1 MAITDILFPQ
11 GNFLN
16 IRANA
21 PSQTDYNIQATSDL
35 VNQLPGGIVR
45 DVVAPAAAFG
55 MSLPYDAI
63 QGAAR
68 ITEDDISRAMMSGAL
83 TPRDIASEAFGL
95 SYSREN
101 PLSSAVERFM
111 GASQPLSNRLSN
123 MNIGTSAQAEP
134 LNVEDYLGTST
145 PTEVAIKA
153 APQVFNPQADY
164 GQFFRPQPV
173 VDRNLFTPVMEKF
186 AAARQGL
193 GSLKDRAIDFGTK
206 GIDLGKMVG
215 RGILNAVIP
224 GAGLFID
231 AFKTTP
237 EGTAMKDFY
246 GNLYG
251 LDPIGRIASGPM
263 KGYAPGDTLFGSP
276 GLTNSINQR
285 IARIKKTLEKKKSVQ
300 LEQRLK
306 ALEELK
312 KKESEISSQVLE
324 SKRTGRRPSAPSG
337 GGGVR
342 DSGGPTGGYS
352 YDSGGREGFGYGLK
366 NGGIVDLL

>member
-1 MAITDILFPQ
+1 MAYLGNGIYDLLDVVRASNNPQ
-11 GNFLN
+11 INYEGLYQDASAPMATSSLLQSMKPGYEFRNDSYMRNAYMNEGDDLSGN
-16 IRANA
+16 I
-21 PSQTDYNIQATSDL
+21 STDYNRRLDFKNYFNNQPLRSNYESLARFENFNPRIGMN
-35 VNQLPGGIVR
+35 NQLQETNVPTTFV
-45 DVVAPAAAFG
+45 P
-55 MSLPYDAI
+55 S
-63 QGAAR
+63 
-68 ITEDDISRAMMSGAL
+68 EIS
-83 TPRDIASEAFGL
+83 
-95 SYSREN
+95 
-101 PLSSAVERFM
+101 
-111 GASQPLSNRLSN
+111 
-123 MNIGTSAQAEP
+123 
-134 LNVEDYLGTST
+134 
-145 PTEVAIKA
+145 IKET
-153 APQVFNPQADY
+153 PQVFNSQADY

-193 GSLKDRAIDFGTK
+193 GSLKDRAMDFGTK

-352 YDSGGREGFGYGLK
+352 YDAGGREGFGYGLK

>member
-1 MAITDILFPQ
+1 MEPFINAQ
-11 GNFLN
+11 GNLEFRPRSN
-16 IRANA
+16 TQFGISQFANQ
-21 PSQTDYNIQATSDL
+21 PDFMSQF
-35 VNQLPGGIVR
+35 NQPTQPMQQMNVE
-45 DVVAPAAAFG
+45 
-55 MSLPYDAI
+55 SLP
-63 QGAAR
+63 
-68 ITEDDISRAMMSGAL
+68 
-83 TPRDIASEAFGL
+83 
-95 SYSREN
+95 
-101 PLSSAVERFM
+101 AV
-111 GASQPLSNRLSN
+111 
-123 MNIGTSAQAEP
+123 
-134 LNVEDYLGTST
+134 Y
-145 PTEVAIKA
+145 
-153 APQVFNPQADY
+153 NPQADY

-186 AAARQGL
+186 TAAREGL
-193 GSLKDRAIDFGTK
+193 ASLKDRAMDFGTK
-206 GIDLGKMVG
+206 GIDIGKMVG

-231 AFKTTP
+231 AFKPTY
-237 EGTAMKDFY
+237 EGQLMKDFY
-246 GNLYG
+246 GSQFG

>member
-1 MAITDILFPQ
+1 MTNGPGYEYRNSNFINNLIDKSGFDLS
-11 GNFLN
+11 GNVPVDFNRQVDFKNYFNNQPLRSN
-16 IRANA
+16 YESLARFENFNPRIGMN
-21 PSQTDYNIQATSDL
+21 
-35 VNQLPGGIVR
+35 NQLQETNIPTTFV
-45 DVVAPAAAFG
+45 P
-55 MSLPYDAI
+55 S
-63 QGAAR
+63 
-68 ITEDDISRAMMSGAL
+68 EIS
-83 TPRDIASEAFGL
+83 
-95 SYSREN
+95 
-101 PLSSAVERFM
+101 
-111 GASQPLSNRLSN
+111 
-123 MNIGTSAQAEP
+123 
-134 LNVEDYLGTST
+134 
-145 PTEVAIKA
+145 IKET
-153 APQVFNPQADY
+153 PQVFNPQADY

-193 GSLKDRAIDFGTK
+193 GSLKDRAIDLGTE
-206 GIDLGKMVG
+206 GINLGKMVG

-312 KKESEISSQVLE
+312 QREAASFRSCKNKAAAELE
-324 SKRTGRRPSAPSG
+324 SKRIGRRPSAPSG

-342 DSGGPTGGYS
+342 DSGGQLVDTHMMLVEEKVLVM
-352 YDSGGREGFGYGLK
+352 DLK
-366 NGGIVDLL
+366 MEV